1 MCATKSHLIQID
13 VLFILII
20 KGKYMKID
28 FEKSNGLVP
37 IITQEYGTN
46 QVLMLGY
53 MNQEAFNL
61 TCKTK
66 IVHYFSRSKN
76 RIWKKG
82 ESSGHIQKVKD
93 LRVDCDNDTILV
105 IVEQVGNSA
114 CHTGAKSCFFKSY
127 FHENTIN
134 EIIKSD
140 IANLPTIH
148 GKFKVKA
155 YKDGDQEHLAIM
167 SENFSKIKEPFVR
180 IHSEC
185 LTGDAIGSLK
195 CDCNNQLDLALDLIG
210 KEGGLVIYHRQE
222 GRNIGLVNKI
232 NAYKLQDNGYNTI
245 EANLQL
251 GFKEDERDYHA
262 VQYILEDLNIK
273 KLKLITNNPT
283 KINFVTEMGIEIT
296 QRIPSV
302 TSVNKYNKNYIET
315 KKEEM
320 GHLY

>member
-1 MCATKSHLIQID
+1 
-13 VLFILII
+13 
-20 KGKYMKID
+20 MKID

-37 IITQEYGTN
+37 VVTQEYGTN
-46 QVLMLGY
+46 EVLMLGY
-53 MNQEAFNL
+53 MNQEAFEL

-127 FHENTIN
+127 FKEEITS
-134 EIIKSD
+134 EIIKSEN
-140 IANLPTIH
+140 ANLPTAF
-148 GKFKVKA
+148 GNFKVKA
-155 YKDGDQEHLAIM
+155 YKDGCQEHLAIM
-167 SENFSKIKEPFVR
+167 SENFFNIKEPFVR

-185 LTGDAIGSLK
+185 LTGDAISSLK
-195 CDCNNQLDLALDLIG
+195 CDCNNQLDLALELIG

-232 NAYKLQDNGYNTI
+232 NAYNLQDKGLNTI
-245 EANLQL
+245 EANLKL
-251 GFKEDERDYHA
+251 GFKEDERDYSA
-262 VQYILEDLNIK
+262 IQYILEDLNIK
-273 KLKLITNNPT
+273 KLKLITNNPL
-283 KINFVTEMGIEIT
+283 KINSVKQMGITIT

-315 KKEEM
+315 KKEVM
-320 GHLY
+320 GHFF